1 MRLLLAGMPGSTS
14 VEVVN
19 LDQTTSDIVCD
30 NLPDLLFQFSG
41 STGQLFGGSTPIIC
55 GGSDGIAISRCE
67 CESYEKGSWI
77 EIASLTFC
85 RWAAASA
92 LVNLP
97 SGEEVMLVT
106 GGADFTDN
114 GYNLTS
120 SVEWY
125 DGQQWQYG
133 AYMPITVYLHCMV
146 KLNKTHVLAIG
157 GYSGANVVDITYYYD
172 AYLNQWSPGPA
183 LNTGRFYHSCA
194 VLEWIDSSSG
204 LVERFAV
211 VAGGFGPDYLSVLTV
226 ELLSL
231 SNYNPVWMYGPSLPC
246 EINSGTMVELPNMVV
261 LGEGYGQ
268 NNTNYFYMLSSP
280 QGPWIQINQMSNSRF
295 YLNVGFLIPN
305 YITNCYEA
313 NDKMTSTGGY

>member
-19 LDQTTSDIVCD
+19 LDQTMSNIVCN

-41 STGQLFGGSTPIIC
+41 STGQLYKGSTPIIC
-55 GGSDGIAISRCE
+55 GGIDNIAISRCE
-67 CESYEKGSWI
+67 CESYEKGSWNK
-77 EIASLTFC
+77 IASLTFC

-97 SGEEVMLVT
+97 SGGEVILVT

-114 GYNLTS
+114 GHVITNGM
-120 SVEWY
+120 EWY
-125 DGQQWQYG
+125 DGKKWQDG
-133 AYMPITVYLHCMV
+133 ARMPISLYLHCMV
-146 KLNKTHVLAIG
+146 KLNETHVLAIG
-157 GYSGANVVDITYYYD
+157 GYSGYAVDMTYYYD

-183 LNTGRFYHSCA
+183 LNAGRYYHSCA
-194 VLEWIDSSSG
+194 VLKWNDSSSG
-204 LVERFAV
+204 LVERFVV
-211 VAGGFGPDYLSVLTV
+211 VAGGSGPDYYSVLTV

-231 SNYNPVWMYGPSLPC
+231 SDYDAVWMYGPSLPC
-246 EINSGTMVELPNMVV
+246 EIKSGTMVELPNMVV
-261 LGEGYGQ
+261 LGEGYGE
-268 NNTNYFYMLSSP
+268 NNTNNFYMLSSP
-280 QGPWIQINQMSNSRF
+280 QGPWIQINQMAKLPFHS
-295 YLNVGFLIPN
+295 NVGFLIPN